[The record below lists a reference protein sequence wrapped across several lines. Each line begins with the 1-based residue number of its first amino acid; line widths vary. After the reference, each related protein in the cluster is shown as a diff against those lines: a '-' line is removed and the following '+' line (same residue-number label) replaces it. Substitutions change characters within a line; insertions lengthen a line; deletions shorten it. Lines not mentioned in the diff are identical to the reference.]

1 MVVWVCAPA
10 SKVTRVEVVADR
22 EEIRDLSKTVTE
34 KGLKWQ
40 KTGSGEE
47 AVMVEVG
54 EGGGGG

>member
-1 MVVWVCAPA
+1 MVWVCAPA
-10 SKVTRVEVVADR
+10 SKVTGVEVVADR
-22 EEIRDLSKTVTE
+22 QEIRDLSKTVTE

-40 KTGSGEE
+40 KTGGGEE